1 MTDKLD
7 NMNLCTIEYNN
18 YNSFPRLYN
27 NVHAL
32 QFGATGVAAKTGS
45 KIVGALATVATSNND
60 NMPRLTHRVEPAPAT
75 REIGVLKPKIAANIK
90 GALGSMVGATADEY
104 IRSGYVPTKLFS
116 LVNVV
121 QALVRN
127 HNFSKK
133 DDAESQLLSQD
144 VWAMPKLD
152 PDTGKSIV
160 KSIHRFPY
168 LVFKDNPL
176 LMDDE
181 EDGTIK
187 LKPDTVSSMGD
198 FQKSIAKEI
207 ENANGDSKEQLE
219 KLKRYVDSIIFEG
232 QIERQIEGQ
241 MKRELSRNDYLS
253 ITILFTNYRE
263 YKRNKEAIE
272 KIKTKM
278 RNIIKKYISA
288 KDKAEK
294 KIEKLK
300 KTLDALVPSGS
311 NQQAGAF
318 SRAPQRPLT
327 QLKQEEKIREKIKD
341 RKKISDY
348 NELKKIYSD
357 FNTAV
362 TNDNGNKLEMLQN
375 KYQNEVIISND
386 TDPATIALNKNKSNL
401 KEYINLRIFVRKMEL
416 TSTPENLDELNKDEM
431 KSYLTKL
438 KNINL
443 LDEKEIITSEEE
455 KFYSESKSYT
465 LPQSVNEQQGEKAE
479 KDDDVIDIVL
489 KIDHADLIEPVL
501 VMSEYSNK
509 NKTIKMDNETQ
520 RSKMED
526 LYETA
531 FKAWARSAP
540 YKLGLL
546 SVIRDEPEK
555 DQQKNFSK
563 RIDYLWNQ
571 YNNVIKSKQIDHCNE
586 ADKWQKVCC
595 KALKEFKEKVE
606 ANKKKKPKKEAEKRG
621 KEEEEGKEEEKEE
634 EKEVSE
640 EEVKKREAASAAA
653 AEKEEE
659 QNKQSEKKVAEA
671 QKKKNTDG
679 VTEAYEGILQKDI
692 SQWLDR
698 MYFGSRRSG
707 NFTEKSAI
715 MIDSSSEDKGQ
726 KGNKDDGIYEYPLYI
741 AGTDG
746 YESGWVYFNKNDA
759 NEIKLRLLSLFAGEP
774 KDVDKFLTDV
784 TGLESPLSLRVQ
796 HIDLRNE
803 AIKSGKKLKID
814 LDKFKE
820 YKEGVAM
827 YKNNHASAYQQP
839 ITGSL
844 PVSPSSPSQK
854 GGLAGRTQNKRIHDI
869 GRVKTLKKEKKKKK
883 KKKEKKEKKEKK
895 LKKKKA

>member
-1 MTDKLD
+1 MTNKLD
-7 NMNLCTIEYNN
+7 DIKLCTIEYNN

-75 REIGVLKPKIAANIK
+75 REIGVLKPKVAANIK

-144 VWAMPKLD
+144 VWAMPRSD
-152 PDTGKSIV
+152 DTDMQTV

-176 LMDDE
+176 LIDDQ
-181 EDGTIK
+181 DVNIK
-187 LKPDTVSSMGD
+187 LKSDTVSSMED
-198 FQKSIAKEI
+198 FQKSIEKEI
-207 ENANGDSKEQLE
+207 QNVKDNSEAQLK
-219 KLKRYVDSIIFEG
+219 KLKDYVDNTIIRVKNNENF
-232 QIERQIEGQ
+232 
-241 MKRELSRNDYLS
+241 LSRNDYLS

-278 RNIIKKYISA
+278 RNIIEKYKSA
-288 KDKAEK
+288 KKKAMEK
-294 KIEKLK
+294 ITELK
-300 KTLDALVPSGS
+300 KTLDELVRSGS
-311 NQQAGAF
+311 NQQAGGSDQQDEKKPVADSEAAAEKAAAKKAAADTYKYF
-318 SRAPQRPLT
+318 NSKLNQIVLYGDNFKQFQENLNDLNKNFQEKLNNFDQSE
-327 QLKQEEKIREKIKD
+327 QLKKLEQYINLSIF
-341 RKKISDY
+341 
-348 NELKKIYSD
+348 LKKIESIKLPSDDENNEYSFD
-357 FNTAV
+357 KL
-362 TNDNGNKLEMLQN
+362 DNNLQL
-375 KYQNEVIISND
+375 KYFDN
-386 TDPATIALNKNKSNL
+386 
-401 KEYINLRIFVRKMEL
+401 
-416 TSTPENLDELNKDEM
+416 M
-431 KSYLTKL
+431 KT
-438 KNINL
+438 INL
-443 LDEKEIITSEEE
+443 LDEKEIITSDEK
-455 KFYSESKSYT
+455 KFYNQSISYT
-465 LPQSVNEQQGEKAE
+465 LPKSFKNQQGKNTPESFKNQQGENTPE
-479 KDDDVIDIVL
+479 SENDVIDIVL
-489 KIDHADLIEPVL
+489 KIDPADLIEPVL
-501 VMSEYSNK
+501 VMSEYSDK
-509 NKTIKMDNETQ
+509 NKTIKMNSETQ
-520 RSKMED
+520 TLPVND

-546 SVIRDEPEK
+546 SIIRDESEE
-555 DQQKNFSK
+555 DQQKKFSK
-563 RIDYLWNQ
+563 RIDYLWEQ
-571 YNNVIKSKQIDHCNE
+571 YHNAINDQEINCEQGNSDTWK
-586 ADKWQKVCC
+586 KVCC
-595 KALKEFKEKVE
+595 KALIVFKQKVE
-606 ANKKKKPKKEAEKRG
+606 ANKKNKPEKEVS
-621 KEEEEGKEEEKEE
+621 EE

-640 EEVKKREAASAAA
+640 KEVVEREAESEAAA
-653 AEKEEE
+653 NEEEE
-659 QNKQSEKKVAEA
+659 QNKQSEKQMAEA
-671 QKKKNTDG
+671 EKNKNKDD
-679 VTEAYEGILQKDI
+679 VAKAYEGILQKDI

-715 MIDSSSEDKGQ
+715 MIDSSSEGKGE
-726 KGNKDDGIYEYPLYI
+726 KGNKGDGIYEYPLYI

-759 NEIKLRLLSLFAGEP
+759 NEIKLRLLSLFAGKPE
-774 KDVDKFLTDV
+774 DVDKFLTDV
-784 TGLESPLSLRVQ
+784 TGLENPLSLRVQ

-814 LDKFKE
+814 LEKFDSYRQAVSE
-820 YKEGVAM
+820 V
-827 YKNNHASAYQQP
+827 SAINRSDQSRGLSG
-839 ITGSL
+839 GSA
-844 PVSPSSPSQK
+844 VKK
-854 GGLAGRTQNKRIHDI
+854 GGLAGRTQNKRIHEI

-883 KKKEKKEKKEKK
+883 KKKEKKEKK